1 MRLIW
6 NYLWQIQEV
15 EERPRIF
22 LVSERFIKRLCV
34 DIGSRGL
41 QQNPF
46 RARSLA
52 LYSLAVGRLPASVP
66 NFQRTNHL
74 VSKSAML
81 RQMKTT
87 ETIE

>member
-41 QQNPF
+41 QQNAF
-46 RARSLA
+46 RIRFE
-52 LYSLAVGRLPASVP
+52 RE
-66 NFQRTNHL
+66 
-74 VSKSAML
+74 VS
-81 RQMKTT
+81 RF
-87 ETIE
+87 IH